1 MAKTGFWL
9 KGATGKLAGTTM
21 YKDPTTGETIMRE
34 IVSPSNPKTQAQMV
48 QRIIMHTIASAYSLT
63 KELTD
68 HSFEG
73 KKAGRETMSYFMQ
86 QNIQFCRQK
95 IADMLAEGLN
105 YYDIFNF
112 LPLGIKGFVPN
123 QYQLSMGSLPRVD
136 ASIYRK
142 NLGGVNVVNYG
153 LIPGA
158 ANTYQSVIN
167 AFGLQRGDQL
177 TFLTVESVNRTDS
190 IFKFARVILDPT
202 DPVTFAPLPLS
213 TPFFGED
220 GKVNCPS
227 VRNEGDFRFA
237 AENNGITFHPA
248 VLKLASGIAACA
260 VIVSRKVG
268 DKWNRST
275 AYLTYSEGGTAGE
288 SLGTCLDAAVSGA
301 AVNLYTP
308 NAQYLN
314 NAGEGGGQ
322 AAASGEDSGIPVDPS
337 DPSQPSVESVAVNAE
352 DCIAG
357 SLKTIYLP
365 QGESFPYNVDATVET
380 VNADGGKVVVYN
392 GSGTKVAEEV
402 IESDI
407 AVVSVAAAQGATYTI
422 KLAVGGSEIA
432 TGYSFQVAANGGEDE
447 D

>member
-48 QRIIMHTIASAYSLT
+48 QRIIMHTIAAAYSLT

-95 IADMLAEGLN
+95 IADMLGEGLN
-105 YYDIFNF
+105 YYEIYNF

-142 NLGGVNVVNYG
+142 NLDGVNATNYG
-153 LIPGA
+153 LIQGA
-158 ANTYQSVIN
+158 GNTYQSVIN
-167 AFGLQRGDQL
+167 TFGLQRGDQL
-177 TFLTVESVNRTDS
+177 TFLTVESVSRTDS

-202 DPVTFAPLPLS
+202 DPETFAPLPLS
-213 TPFFGED
+213 TELFDGE
-220 GKVNCPS
+220 GKINAPS

-237 AENNGITFHPA
+237 VETNGITFHPA
-248 VLKLASGIAACA
+248 VMKFAAGIAACA

-275 AYLTYSEGGTAGE
+275 AYLTYREGTAGE
-288 SLGTCLDAAVSGA
+288 SLGDCLDAAVSGA
-301 AVNLYTP
+301 AINLYTP
-308 NAQYLN
+308 NSQYLN

-322 AAASGEDSGIPVDPS
+322 AAASGEDSGNTPVDPA
-337 DPSQPSVESVAVNAE
+337 DPNQPSVESVAVNAE
-352 DCIAG
+352 SCIAG
-357 SLKTIYLP
+357 SLKTIVLP
-365 QGESFPYNVDATVET
+365 QGETFPYNVDVQVDTE
-380 VNADGGKVVVYN
+380 NADGGKVVIYD
-392 GSGTKVAEEV
+392 GTGTKVGEET
-402 IESDI
+402 IESDFAI
-407 AVVSVAAAQGATYTI
+407 VSVAAAQGKTYTI
-422 KLAVGGSEIA
+422 KLAVDGSELA
-432 TGYSFQVAANGGEDE
+432 TGYSFTVAANGEDE

>member
-48 QRIIMHTIASAYSLT
+48 QRIIMHTIAAAYSLT

-95 IADMLAEGLN
+95 IADMLGEGLN
-105 YYDIFNF
+105 YYEIYNF

-123 QYQLSMGSLPRVD
+123 QYQLSMGSLPRID
-136 ASIYRK
+136 ASIFK
-142 NLGGVNVVNYG
+142 KNQGALSVVNLG
-153 LIPGA
+153 LMPGA
-158 ANTYQSVIN
+158 VNSYQSLIN
-167 AFGLQRGDQL
+167 TFGLQRGDQITL
-177 TFLTVESVNRTDS
+177 LTVESVSRTDS
-190 IFKFARVILDPT
+190 VFKFARVILDPT
-202 DPVTFAPLPLS
+202 DPETFAPLPLN
-213 TPFFGED
+213 TELFDGE
-220 GKVNCPS
+220 GKINCPS

-237 AENNGITFHPA
+237 AENNGITFRPA
-248 VLKLASGIAACA
+248 VLKFSAGIDACA

-275 AYLTYSEGGTAGE
+275 AYLTYSEGGSAGE
-288 SLGTCLDAAVSGA
+288 SLGDCLDAAVSGA
-301 AVNLYTP
+301 AINLYTP
-308 NAQYLN
+308 NSQYLN

-322 AAASGEDSGIPVDPS
+322 AAASGEDSSTPVDPA
-337 DPSQPSVESVAVNAE
+337 DPNQPSVYMVAVNAE

-357 SLKTIYLP
+357 TTKTLVLP
-365 QGESFPYNVDATVET
+365 QGQSFPYNVDVQVDTE
-380 VNADGGKVVVYN
+380 NGDGAKVVVYN
-392 GSGTKVAEEV
+392 GSGTKVAEET
-402 IESDI
+402 IEGDEAIVTIS
-407 AVVSVAAAQGATYTI
+407 AQQGVTYTI
-422 KLAVGGSEIA
+422 KLAYANKEVA
-432 TGYSFQVAANGGEDE
+432 TGYSFTVAAGGNDE